1 MKKLPK
7 KFSILSL
14 ETKMLED
21 NEVELTYYVGNDA
34 VFSVTLPHDR
44 AVQKGDTLQN
54 IRWDFLGSFIRVSP
68 EAECLEKLV
77 IALSNILP
85 KPSKNDHP
93 AALYIDGLMEEACEL
108 LHIDLDEKKD
118 IDFIEGNENNN
129 EDSNPTLN

>member
-21 NEVELTYYVGNDA
+21 NEVELTYYVGNDD
-34 VFSVTLPHDR
+34 VFSITLPYDYV
-44 AVQKGDTLQN
+44 VQKGDTLQN
-54 IRWDFLGSFIRVSP
+54 IRWESLGNFVRISP
-68 EAECLEKLV
+68 ETECLEKLV

-108 LHIDLDEKKD
+108 LHIDLNEKKD
-118 IDFIEGNENNN
+118 TDFIEGNENN